1 MLVRSLA
8 FVLAHLILVGGV
20 IAIGSANERIPMVAA
35 SFDQPAQY
43 NRAAF

>member
-20 IAIGSANERIPMVAA
+20 IAIGSANERTPLVAA
-35 SFDQPAQY
+35 SFDHPPHY
-43 NRAAF
+43 NRATF